1 MSRVAGI
8 AAESAAAIDQIRAA
22 NAMLAQA
29 VKGLSANG
37 LGGSPGLTGPV
48 AKELQTSA
56 ASLSKS
62 LRGLLDGPELV
73 TPRSLGLE
81 DMLMPRELLAAAPE
95 ALRRQ
100 AAGEAVKVQ
109 VLGEQLTANEAA
121 ELLGVSRPHLNMLLD
136 RERIPYT
143 KTAGGHRRISRKVL
157 EGYQARMARARD
169 LMGTS
174 ASAEADLA
182 DDD

>member
-1 MSRVAGI
+1 MN
-8 AAESAAAIDQIRAA
+8 AESAAAIDQIRAA
-22 NAMLAQA
+22 NAMLAAA
-29 VKGLSANG
+29 VRGLSAGGGGRSLG
-37 LGGSPGLTGPV
+37 LADPV
-48 AKELQTSA
+48 AKELRASA

-62 LRGLLDGPELV
+62 LRGLPDGPELV

-109 VLGEQLTANEAA
+109 VLGEHLMANEAA

-143 KTAGGHRRISRKVL
+143 KTAGGHRRISRKAL
-157 EGYQARMARARD
+157 EGYQARMGRARD
-169 LMGTS
+169 LMGRS

>member
-1 MSRVAGI
+1 
-8 AAESAAAIDQIRAA
+8 
-22 NAMLAQA
+22 MLAEA
-29 VKGLSANG
+29 FRGLSASG
-37 LGGSPGLTGPV
+37 LGSLPELASPA
-48 AKELQTSA
+48 AKELQASA
-56 ASLSKS
+56 ATLSKS
-62 LRGLLDGPELV
+62 LRSLVDGPELV

-100 AAGEAVKVQ
+100 AAGEALKVQ

-143 KTAGGHRRISRKVL
+143 KTAGGHRRISRKAL
-157 EGYQARMARARD
+157 EGYQARMGRARD
-169 LMGTS
+169 LMGES
-174 ASAEADLA
+174 ASAESDLA